1 MIVVPPIPPVYGTAV
16 KSSTM
21 ASTAALKT
29 FTVTDAVLQLMDL
42 NQFHIFDTN
51 V

>member
-1 MIVVPPIPPVYGTAV
+1 
-16 KSSTM
+16 M

-29 FTVTDAVLQLMDL
+29 FTVTDAVLQLADL
-42 NQFHIFDTN
+42 NQFHIFDILGFEVLQVYLLYCNGT